1 VDSVAPISE
10 RRLAMRYVGLDVHKS
25 QSSFCVLDENGKKV
39 ESRTLR
45 GPWDRILQG
54 LMGVKKPFAVCFEAT
69 TGYGY
74 LHDRLKRMAERV
86 EVAHPGQLRLIFRSK
101 RKNDSVDAERLA
113 KLLYLDEV
121 PPVYVPPVRVREW
134 RGLIEHRGK
143 LLYLRTG
150 QKNQV
155 RALLRGLG
163 ITPPRGLWTRRGIAW
178 LKALELSEWD
188 QVRMDLLVEEIL
200 SLNEKMRRI
209 EKVLGRI
216 AEKHP
221 GVQLLRTIPGVG
233 IRTAEAVMAYIAD
246 PDRFHS
252 IKSIGCYFGIVPC
265 QDASAQKNRMGHITK
280 DGPATVRR
288 LVTEATWQAIRRS
301 PPIRAYFERIRHGD
315 SDRKK
320 IALVATAHY
329 LLRVMLAMLKSGEVW
344 RSSSAA

>member
-1 VDSVAPISE
+1 
-10 RRLAMRYVGLDVHKS
+10 
-25 QSSFCVLDENGKKV
+25 
-39 ESRTLR
+39 
-45 GPWDRILQG
+45 
-54 LMGVKKPFAVCFEAT
+54 
-69 TGYGY
+69 
-74 LHDRLKRMAERV
+74 MAERV

-134 RGLIEHRGK
+134 RGLIEHRAK

-163 ITPPRGLWTRRGIAW
+163 MTPPRGLWTRRGIAW

-288 LVTEATWQAIRRS
+288 LVTEATWQAVRRS
-301 PPIRAYFERIRHGD
+301 PQIRAYFERIRHGD